1 MTMTA
6 AEHFEK
12 AEYLLDK
19 ADEYWA
25 DEKAL
30 GLATR
35 AQAHLDAA
43 RLLLDIEQSNTVSDP
58 ARVTGLGRVAQERR
72 AK

>member
-1 MTMTA
+1 MAMTA

-19 ADEYWA
+19 AEEYWC

-30 GLATR
+30 CFATR
-35 AQAHLDAA
+35 AQAHLNAA
-43 RLLLDIEQSNTVSDP
+43 RLLLDIEQNTVSDP
-58 ARVTGLGRVAQERR
+58 ARNTGLGRIARERR
-72 AK
+72 SK